1 MMPFSLQQISPAAL
15 HVMWLLDAAGFE
27 GRVCGG
33 AIRDLILNKEPKDWD
48 VSTTALPEQVMAVM
62 EKAGI
67 QVVPTGLQ
75 HGTVTAVIG
84 TDNIEITTLRVD
96 VATDGRH
103 ADVEFTTDWYQDSL
117 RRDFTINALYL
128 DANLKLY
135 DYHNGLDDLEERLVR
150 FVGNA
155 ADRINEDYL
164 RILRYFR
171 FRARISPENTGDEAF
186 VINTQ
191 TMETIRELAPNLA
204 TISGER
210 IWAEISKILLMDRER
225 CVLTFGSMEQ
235 TGVLKHINLGCIKA
249 TDLKFVPD
257 DRPAVIL
264 ASAAVSKTD
273 KADVLKVLKTRFKV
287 SRDEFGPV
295 EFAIKHAD
303 TPATRINAV
312 NLLAMHRKDDV
323 LAWTS
328 MYEPVDHTKF
338 GTMFRK
344 PVLYTTVHEF
354 VVPEFPITGQDILDL
369 GFTPGPEVGRIL
381 HELRKVWAGVE
392 FNANR
397 TYLINLVYQT
407 KGHIQ

>member
-1 MMPFSLQQISPAAL
+1 MPFSLQQISPAAL

-62 EKAGI
+62 ERAGI

-171 FRARISPENTGDEAF
+171 FRARISPVNTGEEAF

-235 TGVLKHINLGCIKA
+235 TGVLNHIDLGCIKA
-249 TDLKFVPD
+249 TNLKFIPD

-264 ASAAVSKTD
+264 ASMADSKTD
-273 KADVLKVLKTRFKV
+273 KAEVLKVLKTRFKV

-295 EFAIKHAD
+295 EFATKHAD

-323 LAWTS
+323 LAWAS
-328 MYEPVDHTKF
+328 MYETVDYKF
-338 GTMFRK
+338 GTNFRK
-344 PVLYTTVHEF
+344 PVLHTIVHEF

-369 GFTPGPEVGRIL
+369 GFTPGPEVGKIL
-381 HELRKVWAGVE
+381 HQLREVWAGVE
-392 FNANR
+392 FAASR
-397 TYLINLVYQT
+397 DYLINLVYQT